1 MARNDMPDQEMER
14 KLREHFAE
22 EAPDLQAPDDLW
34 DRLESRLGK
43 QDPPRFALL
52 RGGASA
58 IGSMPWIP
66 AAAAAVLVVGLGVGA
81 WALAGGTGDSG
92 GDEMAAAPAATQAAA
107 AAEGEPEAAAAA
119 TVAPTE
125 AVAYEAAEEAE
136 PPAAAPAA
144 TEAAATA
151 AAAARA
157 VEREPAQEATPEA
170 VSTPESTPEPAQAR
184 GAQATQVAESE
195 PPADDSSEPAEASD
209 GAEEAAEEP
218 AEPSDVAMDDD
229 LSDEDMAE
237 DMADEAMD
245 DAMGDYDDMADGD
258 MEAEAEDSASWSARE
273 AEEEE
278 AAQPRRPSDTT
289 FEDYE
294 RTTFVST
301 DVDAVST
308 FSLDT
313 DRTSYFLALTWVR
326 NGYPVDPDSVRAE
339 EWINAFDYGY
349 ARPAGDDRFA
359 IVSDLVRH
367 PIDGDWHLA
376 RIAMQAPD
384 LRDDRPLNVTLVL
397 DASGSMSWGDRVAI
411 AREAAETIRQSL
423 GADDRIAVVH
433 FTTDVLDRY
442 TVAHSSPDDED
453 VVWSISRLAAHDS
466 TNVQAGLNLGVQLA
480 DQARQERPDA
490 YNYIILMSDGV
501 ANVDATDPFA
511 ILEGAPDSDS
521 TNPLRLITIGVGID
535 NYNDVLL
542 EQLAQHGNG
551 WYRYLDDTAQARE
564 TFSRENWLA
573 LSTPFADQARAQVT
587 WDPAVVKEWRIVGYE
602 NRVTPDHT
610 FTQNRREFAELPA
623 GTATTVFY
631 ELVLH
636 EGVSLSAALGS
647 VEVRWVDPATGDS
660 VSQTAAISGQTD
672 AGFDDADRFLRLGAI
687 VGLAADRYSS
697 LSPQVE
703 NAEVDYAGI
712 HADLSALQSRF
723 RSLEGRLGSSQAYL
737 DFSDLLDELTAA
749 AAELAPSSGYS
760 Q

>member
-34 DRLESRLGK
+34 DRLEDRLGK

-92 GDEMAAAPAATQAAA
+92 DGDEQVEPVREAPAEAAATEAAAA
-107 AAEGEPEAAAAA
+107 AAEEE
-119 TVAPTE
+119 
-125 AVAYEAAEEAE
+125 AYEATE
-136 PPAAAPAA
+136 APAVQ
-144 TEAAATA
+144 EAAATA
-151 AAAARA
+151 AAAAARA
-157 VEREPAQEATPEA
+157 VERDPSEETTPEA
-170 VSTPESTPEPAQAR
+170 VSTPAPTPEPTPARAQA
-184 GAQATQVAESE
+184 AQEEASE
-195 PPADDSSEPAEASD
+195 PAPAESSEPEEPSDDDASD
-209 GAEEAAEEP
+209 VAEPAEEAMAEEP
-218 AEPSDVAMDDD
+218 AAE
-229 LSDEDMAE
+229 E
-237 DMADEAMD
+237 DMADMAMD
-245 DAMGDYDDMADGD
+245 DMDADMAMDMGDDEMAADEA
-258 MEAEAEDSASWSARE
+258 MEEEAEDSASWSGRGSGPPE
-273 AEEEE
+273 VDEPP
-278 AAQPRRPSDTT
+278 QRPSDTT

-294 RTTFVST
+294 RTAFVST
-301 DVDAVST
+301 DIDAVST

-313 DRTSYFLALTWVR
+313 DRTSYFLALTWVS

-349 ARPAGDDRFA
+349 AGPGDDDRFA
-359 IVSDLVRH
+359 IISDLVRH
-367 PIDGDWHLA
+367 PIEGGWHLA

-384 LRDDRPLNVTLVL
+384 VRDDRPLNVTLVL

-423 GADDRIAVVH
+423 GARDRIAVVH

-442 TVAHSSPDDED
+442 TVKHSAPDNED
-453 VVWSISRLAAHDS
+453 VVWSIERLAAHDS

-480 DQARQERPDA
+480 DEARRERPDA

-511 ILEGAPDSDS
+511 ILEGAPDTDS
-521 TNPLRLITIGVGID
+521 RNPLRLITIGVGID

-551 WYRYLDDTAQARE
+551 WYRYLDNTAQARE

-587 WDPAVVKEWRIVGYE
+587 WDPTVVKEWRIVGYE
-602 NRVTPDHT
+602 NRITPDHT

-636 EGVSLSAALGS
+636 EGVSLSAVLGN

-660 VSQTAAISGQTD
+660 VSQTAAVSGSTD
-672 AGFDDADRFLRLGAI
+672 TPFDDADRFLRLGAI
-687 VGLAADRYSS
+687 VGLSADRYSS

-712 HADLSALQSRF
+712 HADLSALQGRF
-723 RSLEGRLGSSQAYL
+723 ESLKGPLGSSQAYL
-737 DFSDLLDELTAA
+737 DFSSLLDELTAA
-749 AAELAPSSGYS
+749 AAELAPPSGYS

>member
-1 MARNDMPDQEMER
+1 P
-14 KLREHFAE
+14 K
-22 EAPDLQAPDDLW
+22 
-34 DRLESRLGK
+34 
-43 QDPPRFALL
+43 
-52 RGGASA
+52 
-58 IGSMPWIP
+58 
-66 AAAAAVLVVGLGVGA
+66 
-81 WALAGGTGDSG
+81 
-92 GDEMAAAPAATQAAA
+92 
-107 AAEGEPEAAAAA
+107 
-119 TVAPTE
+119 
-125 AVAYEAAEEAE
+125 
-136 PPAAAPAA
+136 
-144 TEAAATA
+144 
-151 AAAARA
+151 
-157 VEREPAQEATPEA
+157 
-170 VSTPESTPEPAQAR
+170 
-184 GAQATQVAESE
+184 
-195 PPADDSSEPAEASD
+195 
-209 GAEEAAEEP
+209 
-218 AEPSDVAMDDD
+218 
-229 LSDEDMAE
+229 
-237 DMADEAMD
+237 
-245 DAMGDYDDMADGD
+245 
-258 MEAEAEDSASWSARE
+258 
-273 AEEEE
+273 
-278 AAQPRRPSDTT
+278 RPSDTT

-294 RTTFVST
+294 RTAFVST
-301 DVDAVST
+301 DIDAVST

-313 DRTSYFLALTWVR
+313 DRTSYFLALTWIS
-326 NGYPVDPDSVRAE
+326 NGYPVDPNSVRAE

-349 ARPAGDDRFA
+349 ARPAGEDRFA
-359 IVSDLVRH
+359 VISDLVRH
-367 PIDGDWHLA
+367 PIEGGWHLA

-384 LRDDRPLNVTLVL
+384 VRDDRPLNVTLVL

-423 GADDRIAVVH
+423 GARDRIAVVH

-442 TVAHSSPDDED
+442 TVKHSSPDNED
-453 VVWSISRLAAHDS
+453 VVWSIERLAAHDS

-480 DQARQERPDA
+480 DEARRERPDA

-511 ILEGAPDSDS
+511 ILEGAPDTDS
-521 TNPLRLITIGVGID
+521 RNPLRLITIGVGID

-602 NRVTPDHT
+602 NRITPDHT

-636 EGVSLSAALGS
+636 EGVSLSAVLGN

-660 VSQTAAISGQTD
+660 VSQTAAVAGPTD
-672 AGFDDADRFLRLGAI
+672 VEFDDADRFLRLGAI
-687 VGLAADRYSS
+687 VGLSADRYSS

-712 HADLSALQSRF
+712 HADLSALQGRL
-723 RSLEGRLGSSQAYL
+723 RGLEGSLGSSQAYQ
-737 DFSDLLDELTAA
+737 DFSFLLDELTAE
-749 AAELAPSSGYS
+749 AAEQAPSSGYS

>member
-34 DRLESRLGK
+34 DRLEERLGK

-92 GDEMAAAPAATQAAA
+92 DDDDDGGAVAASSDEQVEPVREAATQAAA
-107 AAEGEPEAAAAA
+107 TEAAAYEAAATEAAAAQ
-119 TVAPTE
+119 
-125 AVAYEAAEEAE
+125 
-136 PPAAAPAA
+136 
-144 TEAAATA
+144 EAAATA

-157 VEREPAQEATPEA
+157 VERDTSEEATPEA
-170 VSTPESTPEPAQAR
+170 VSTPEPTPEPTPAR
-184 GAQATQVAESE
+184 AQATQPAESE
-195 PPADDSSEPAEASD
+195 TPAPESSEAREPADDA
-209 GAEEAAEEP
+209 GADVEQAEEP
-218 AEPSDVAMDDD
+218 AEP
-229 LSDEDMAE
+229 E

-245 DAMGDYDDMADGD
+245 DDMADADMDDMAMDDMGD
-258 MEAEAEDSASWSARE
+258 DMAAEAEEPAE
-273 AEEEE
+273 AEEEK
-278 AAQPRRPSDTT
+278 AGQPQRPSDTT

-294 RTTFVST
+294 RTAFVST

-313 DRTSYFLALTWVR
+313 DRTSYFLALTWVS
-326 NGYPVDPDSVRAE
+326 NGYPVEPDSVRAE

-349 ARPAGDDRFA
+349 AGPDGDDRFA
-359 IVSDLVRH
+359 IISDLVRH
-367 PIDGDWHLA
+367 PLDGEWHLA

-384 LRDDRPLNVTLVL
+384 VRDDRPLNVTLVL

-423 GADDRIAVVH
+423 SARDRIAVVH
-433 FTTDVLDRY
+433 FTTGVLDRY
-442 TVAHSSPDDED
+442 TVKHSAPDNED
-453 VVWSISRLAAHDS
+453 VVWSIERLAAHDS

-480 DQARQERPDA
+480 DEARRERPDA

-511 ILEGAPDSDS
+511 ILEGAPDTDS
-521 TNPLRLITIGVGID
+521 RNPLRLITIGVGID

-602 NRVTPDHT
+602 NRITPDHT

-636 EGVSLSAALGS
+636 EGVSLSAVLGN

-660 VSQTAAISGQTD
+660 VSQTASVSGSTD
-672 AGFDDADRFLRLGAI
+672 TPFDDADRFLRLGAI

-712 HADLSALQSRF
+712 HAELAALQGRF
-723 RSLEGRLGSSQAYL
+723 ESLKGRLGSSQAYL
-737 DFSDLLDELTAA
+737 DFSSLLDELTAA
-749 AAELAPSSGYS
+749 AAELAPPSGYS